1 MKNAMC
7 YSIVTTNFHIR
18 EKPQAKLLNF
28 FFYSNS
34 KNVITL
40 YLCTEAVKQFSEN
53 FSREIQI

>member
-1 MKNAMC
+1 MC